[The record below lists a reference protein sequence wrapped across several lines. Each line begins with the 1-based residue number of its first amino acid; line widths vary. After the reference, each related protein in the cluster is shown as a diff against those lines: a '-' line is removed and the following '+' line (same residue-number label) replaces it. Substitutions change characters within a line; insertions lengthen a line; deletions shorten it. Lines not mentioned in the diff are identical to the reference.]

1 MIGIPEKYANEKE
14 CAKFWNQLTDGKV
27 DYVYI
32 TKDVDRKYFEVDEA
46 NPDPEFSDLAS
57 SKNNYMSLHKMVAQR
72 EAMKVALDAAKHD
85 NKPEDEQKKLEDD
98 LAQLVKDIALMRKW
112 TNKNA
117 AVTDG
122 TGYFNL

>member
-46 NPDPEFSDLAS
+46 NPDPEFSDLAT
-57 SKNNYMSLHKMVAQR
+57 SKNNYMSLAKMVAQR
-72 EAMKVALDAAKHD
+72 DATKVALDAAKHD
-85 NKPEDEQKKLEDD
+85 NKPEEEQNALQEDLTQLE
-98 LAQLVKDIALMRKW
+98 KDIALMR
-112 TNKNA
+112 
-117 AVTDG
+117 
-122 TGYFNL
+122 